1 MASQSN
7 LRLEGCC
14 ACLAAQPR
22 SMQSAQRSRP
32 RAAACIIRLPATC
45 GCPTAAKLLKLSSGE
60 A

>member
-22 SMQSAQRSRP
+22 SMQSVQRSRP
-32 RAAACIIRLPATC
+32 LAAACNMRLPHSC
-45 GCPTAAKLLKLSSGE
+45 
-60 A
+60 